1 MNKQLELT
9 KSWHSCFRLPGSRS
23 GWSMGMLLAADRMHV
38 SRRAGTDLMG
48 LAVMIGGGLRE
59 YRRGWYCRRGAFG
72 EVLIQGVAGGRTGR
86 GRRRLL
92 VWHLGHC
99 WLEGQLSG
107 GQNAFLGAAGI
118 IPLLHLEL
126 WQISSAFLKLP
137 GDPSFPNVDTRRGL
151 ERRLVPHIRHLG
163 HSGLPPLPNHNK
175 GLLTPNQSL
184 LNPPFCQKKQ
194 WLDSSL
200 F

>member
-1 MNKQLELT
+1 
-9 KSWHSCFRLPGSRS
+9 
-23 GWSMGMLLAADRMHV
+23 MGMLLAADRMHV

-48 LAVMIGGGLRE
+48 LAVMIGGGLRG

-72 EVLIQGVAGGRTGR
+72 EVLIQWVAGGEDRSWKTSIIGSTSRALLAWRTVIWR
-86 GRRRLL
+86 TK
-92 VWHLGHC
+92 C
-99 WLEGQLSG
+99 FSG
-107 GQNAFLGAAGI
+107 SSRNY
-118 IPLLHLEL
+118 PLLHLEL

-163 HSGLPPLPNHNK
+163 HSGSPPLPNHNK
-175 GLLTPNQSL
+175 GLLTPNQSF